1 MLIGSMAFVCVCVQ
15 NYIVIRKSNVDLFCR
30 VSTEEK
36 LRKLGSFL
44 YFAYD
49 KCGEGRVRGNS
60 LGVRA
65 HGFTTRAPRESDLGC
80 FRAEPNQC
88 NTKWVIE

>member
-60 LGVRA
+60 LGVRSSW
-65 HGFTTRAPRESDLGC
+65 FYNKSTTRKRLGL
-80 FRAEPNQC
+80 FSGRAKSVQHKMGN
-88 NTKWVIE
+88 